1 MAIGSI
7 GVRTSNLTITQASA
21 EIRTTAAVRAAIL
34 ELGLIQVT
42 GTAQSLGFGRPQ
54 ALGVTPGTTS
64 TFIRDEPG
72 APVCVT
78 TMNLTWGTSPTVPL
92 VFARRW
98 NSAATIGV
106 GIIWTFPRAFIVPV
120 SSSVVIWNVTTAL
133 ACDLNVAL
141 DE

>member
-54 ALGVTPGTTS
+54 VLGVTPGTIS

-78 TMNLTWGTSPTVPL
+78 TMNLTWGTSPTVPA

-98 NSAATIGV
+98 NSAATVGV
-106 GIIWTFPRAFIVPV
+106 GIIWTFPRAFIIPV
-120 SSSVVIWNVTTAL
+120 SGSAVIWNITTAL

>member
-7 GVRTSNLTITQASA
+7 GVRTTNLTITQASL

-34 ELGLIQVT
+34 EISIIQVT

-54 ALGVTPGTTS
+54 AIGVTPGGTS

-78 TMNLTWGTSPTVPL
+78 TTALSWATSPTVPL

-106 GIIWTFPRAFIVPV
+106 GIIWTFPRGFVIPV
-120 SSSVVIWNVTTAL
+120 SSSAVIWNITTAL
-133 ACDLNVAL
+133 ACDVNVAL